1 MPTLYEKYDEVTTR
15 YTEITTDSE
24 TGLPLITYTQDIK
37 PIIEANKRRSSNFTG
52 TNKDDFTHV
61 ASIPNVVVQRLMQT
75 GIWYDEDAMNAWLDD
90 PDNRFFRT
98 DGGRRLSR
106 RL

>member
-24 TGLPLITYTQDIK
+24 TGLPIITFTQDVK
-37 PIIEANKRRSSNFTG
+37 PIIEANKRAANNFTG
-52 TNKDDFTHV
+52 TNKDGFTRV

-75 GIWYDEDAMNAWLDD
+75 GIWYDEQAMNAWLDD

-98 DGGRRLSR
+98 DDGRRL
-106 RL
+106 

>member
-1 MPTLYEKYDEVTTR
+1 MSTLLYDNYDPVTRRSTWI
-15 YTEITTDSE
+15 ETDAE

-37 PIIEANKRRSSNFTG
+37 PIIEANRQAANNFQG
-52 TNKDDFTHV
+52 TNRDGWTRV

-75 GIWYDEDAMNAWLDD
+75 GIWYDMAAMEQWLND

-98 DGGRRLSR
+98 DDGRSL
-106 RL
+106 

>member
-15 YTEITTDSE
+15 YTEIVTDSE
-24 TGLPLITYTQDIK
+24 TGLPLITYTQDVK
-37 PIIEANKRRSSNFTG
+37 PIIEANKRAANNFVG
-52 TNKDDFTHV
+52 TNKDGFTRV

-75 GIWYDEDAMNAWLDD
+75 GIWYDEKAMNAWLDD

-98 DGGRRLSR
+98 DDGRRL
-106 RL
+106 

>member
-24 TGLPLITYTQDIK
+24 TGLPLITYTQDTK
-37 PIIEANKRRSSNFTG
+37 PIVEACKRAASNFTG
-52 TNKDDFTHV
+52 TSKTGFTRV

-75 GIWYDEDAMNAWLDD
+75 GIWYDEKAMNVWLNQR
-90 PDNRFFRT
+90 DNRVFRT
-98 DGGRRLSR
+98 DDGRRL
-106 RL
+106 

>member
-15 YTEITTDSE
+15 YTEIVEDAE
-24 TGLPLITYTQDIK
+24 TGLPLITYTQNIK
-37 PIIEANKRRSSNFTG
+37 PIIEANKRRAANFTG
-52 TNKDDFTHV
+52 TNKHDITHV
-61 ASIPNVVVQRLMQT
+61 ASIPNVVEQRLMQT

-98 DGGRRLSR
+98 DDGRRL
-106 RL
+106 

>member
-15 YTEITTDSE
+15 YTEIVTDSE
-24 TGLPLITYTQDIK
+24 TGLPLITYTQDVK
-37 PIIEANKRRSSNFTG
+37 PIIEANKRAANNFAG
-52 TNKDDFTHV
+52 TNNDGFTRV

-75 GIWYDEDAMNAWLDD
+75 GIWYDEKAMNAWLDD

-98 DGGRRLSR
+98 DDGRRL
-106 RL
+106 

>member
-24 TGLPLITYTQDIK
+24 TGLPLITYTQDVK
-37 PIIEANKRRSSNFTG
+37 PIIEANKRAASNFTG
-52 TNKDDFTHV
+52 TSKTGFTRV

-75 GIWYDEDAMNAWLDD
+75 GIWYDEKAMNAWLNQR
-90 PDNRFFRT
+90 DNRVFRT
-98 DGGRRLSR
+98 DDGRRL
-106 RL
+106 

>member
-24 TGLPLITYTQDIK
+24 TGLPLITYTQNVK
-37 PIIEANKRRSSNFTG
+37 PIVEACKRAASNFTG
-52 TNKDDFTHV
+52 TSKTGFTRV

-75 GIWYDEDAMNAWLDD
+75 GVWWDQQAMKRYLDD
-90 PDNRFFRT
+90 PDNRWLRT
-98 DGGRRLSR
+98 DDARRL
-106 RL
+106 